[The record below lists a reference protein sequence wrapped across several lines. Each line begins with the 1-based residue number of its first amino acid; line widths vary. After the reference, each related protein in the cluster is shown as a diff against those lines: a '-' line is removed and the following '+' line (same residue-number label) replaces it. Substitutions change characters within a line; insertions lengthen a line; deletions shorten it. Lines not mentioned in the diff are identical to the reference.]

1 MNTRL
6 TPVFTLL
13 TVAALATSASC
24 FAAEKFTFLTNWYA
38 QAEHG
43 GFYQAQ
49 ATGLYQHAGL
59 DVEIK
64 MGGPQINVM
73 QLMAAGQAD
82 CTLGDNGQALETWQA
97 GVHAVT
103 VATVFQHSPTVFIT
117 HDKVENPAEL
127 KDKTFLLATEA
138 YTSFWPWA
146 KSELGLAGSKVRPY
160 TFNVQPFLAD
170 KNLVQQGYV
179 TSEPFSVQLVTGGDA
194 KTGGIGI
201 ITEPRLKKTWDM
213 LVKNKLIDASKV
225 PFEQTYT
232 LEMVKDAGVMP

>member
-127 KDKTFLLATEA
+127 KAKPSCSPPRPIPPSGRGRKASWVWLAAKCAPIPLTF
-138 YTSFWPWA
+138 SRSSP
-146 KSELGLAGSKVRPY
+146 
-160 TFNVQPFLAD
+160 
-170 KNLVQQGYV
+170 
-179 TSEPFSVQLVTGGDA
+179 
-194 KTGGIGI
+194 I
-201 ITEPRLKKTWDM
+201 KTWCSR
-213 LVKNKLIDASKV
+213 A
-225 PFEQTYT
+225 T
-232 LEMVKDAGVMP
+232 

>member
-38 QAEHG
+38 RAEHG
-43 GFYQAQ
+43 GFYRAR

-82 CTLGDNGQALETWQA
+82 CTLGDNGGRWR
-97 GVHAVT
+97 
-103 VATVFQHSPTVFIT
+103 
-117 HDKVENPAEL
+117 
-127 KDKTFLLATEA
+127 
-138 YTSFWPWA
+138 
-146 KSELGLAGSKVRPY
+146 LAGRGARGDRRHRVPA
-160 TFNVQPFLAD
+160 LAD
-170 KNLVQQGYV
+170 
-179 TSEPFSVQLVTGGDA
+179 
-194 KTGGIGI
+194 
-201 ITEPRLKKTWDM
+201 
-213 LVKNKLIDASKV
+213 
-225 PFEQTYT
+225 
-232 LEMVKDAGVMP
+232 GVYHP

>member
-1 MNTRL
+1 MCSPYPPLSLLNPRSHDEYQTDAR
-6 TPVFTLL
+6 FTLL

-170 KNLVQQGYV
+170 KIWCSRA
-179 TSEPFSVQLVTGGDA
+179 T
-194 KTGGIGI
+194 
-201 ITEPRLKKTWDM
+201 
-213 LVKNKLIDASKV
+213 
-225 PFEQTYT
+225 
-232 LEMVKDAGVMP
+232 

>member
-1 MNTRL
+1 MNTRP

-59 DVEIK
+59 DVEIMK
-64 MGGPQINVM
+64 Q
-73 QLMAAGQAD
+73 
-82 CTLGDNGQALETWQA
+82 
-97 GVHAVT
+97 
-103 VATVFQHSPTVFIT
+103 
-117 HDKVENPAEL
+117 
-127 KDKTFLLATEA
+127 
-138 YTSFWPWA
+138 Y
-146 KSELGLAGSKVRPY
+146 
-160 TFNVQPFLAD
+160 
-170 KNLVQQGYV
+170 
-179 TSEPFSVQLVTGGDA
+179 QLVTGGDA

>member
-1 MNTRL
+1 MNTRP

-82 CTLGDNGQALETWQA
+82 CTLGRQRSGA
-97 GVHAVT
+97 G
-103 VATVFQHSPTVFIT
+103 
-117 HDKVENPAEL
+117 D
-127 KDKTFLLATEA
+127 
-138 YTSFWPWA
+138 
-146 KSELGLAGSKVRPY
+146 LAGRGACGDRRHRVPA
-160 TFNVQPFLAD
+160 LAD
-170 KNLVQQGYV
+170 
-179 TSEPFSVQLVTGGDA
+179 
-194 KTGGIGI
+194 
-201 ITEPRLKKTWDM
+201 
-213 LVKNKLIDASKV
+213 
-225 PFEQTYT
+225 
-232 LEMVKDAGVMP
+232 GVYHP

>member
-1 MNTRL
+1 MKNMRTPAYTMLAL
-6 TPVFTLL
+6 TAI
-13 TVAALATSASC
+13 AASASC
-24 FAAEKFTFLTNWYA
+24 LAAEKFTFLTNWYA

-49 ATGLYQHAGL
+49 AKGLYKNAGL

-117 HDKVENPAEL
+117 HDKVNNPAEL
-127 KDKTFLLATEA
+127 KIKPSCSPPKPIPLSGRGRRANWGWATPKCAPIPSTFSRSWRIKIWCSRAT
-138 YTSFWPWA
+138 
-146 KSELGLAGSKVRPY
+146 
-160 TFNVQPFLAD
+160 
-170 KNLVQQGYV
+170 
-179 TSEPFSVQLVTGGDA
+179 
-194 KTGGIGI
+194 
-201 ITEPRLKKTWDM
+201 
-213 LVKNKLIDASKV
+213 
-225 PFEQTYT
+225 
-232 LEMVKDAGVMP
+232 

>member
-73 QLMAAGQAD
+73 QLMAARSGGLHPWRQRPGA
-82 CTLGDNGQALETWQA
+82 GD
-97 GVHAVT
+97 
-103 VATVFQHSPTVFIT
+103 
-117 HDKVENPAEL
+117 
-127 KDKTFLLATEA
+127 
-138 YTSFWPWA
+138 
-146 KSELGLAGSKVRPY
+146 LAGRGARGDRRHRVPA
-160 TFNVQPFLAD
+160 LAD
-170 KNLVQQGYV
+170 
-179 TSEPFSVQLVTGGDA
+179 
-194 KTGGIGI
+194 
-201 ITEPRLKKTWDM
+201 
-213 LVKNKLIDASKV
+213 
-225 PFEQTYT
+225 
-232 LEMVKDAGVMP
+232 GVYHP